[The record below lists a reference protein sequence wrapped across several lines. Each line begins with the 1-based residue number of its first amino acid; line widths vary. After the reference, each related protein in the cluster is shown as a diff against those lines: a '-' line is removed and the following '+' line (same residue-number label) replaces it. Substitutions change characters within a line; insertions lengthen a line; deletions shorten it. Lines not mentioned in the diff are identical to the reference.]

1 MSRAG
6 MINVHHD
13 ESINRTTML
22 LASAAYSTSFVLK
35 NSKSKREKERALVIS
50 DGRYYVQELQV

>member
-1 MSRAG
+1 

-13 ESINRTTML
+13 ESIKRTTML
-22 LASAAYSTSFVLK
+22 LASAAYSTSFVMK